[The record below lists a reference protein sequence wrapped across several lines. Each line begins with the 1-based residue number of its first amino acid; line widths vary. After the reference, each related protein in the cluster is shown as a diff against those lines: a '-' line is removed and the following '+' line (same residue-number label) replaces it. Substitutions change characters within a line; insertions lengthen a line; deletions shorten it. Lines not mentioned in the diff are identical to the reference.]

1 MQAQKLWFTGLVAPH
16 TAGGIFLDQGSN
28 PCPLH
33 CKVDSVF
40 ACLYMYVCVLA
51 VLGLGC
57 YLGFSVAVVSRGY
70 SLVAVRGLLTVV
82 ASLVSDY
89 RL

>member
-1 MQAQKLWFTGLVAPH
+1 
-16 TAGGIFLDQGSN
+16 
-28 PCPLH
+28 
-33 CKVDSVF
+33 
-40 ACLYMYVCVLA
+40 MYICVYIYVRVLP

-70 SLVAVRGLLTVV
+70 SLVAVRVLLTVV
-82 ASLVSDY
+82 ASLVSEY

>member
-1 MQAQKLWFTGLVAPH
+1 MYVYWLY
-16 TAGGIFLDQGSN
+16 I
-28 PCPLH
+28 
-33 CKVDSVF
+33 
-40 ACLYMYVCVLA
+40 YMYICVYIYVRVLP

-70 SLVAVRGLLTVV
+70 SLVAVRVLLTVV
-82 ASLVSDY
+82 ASLVSEY